1 MTLVEWVNLVV
12 QIVTAAAIIFA
23 VMQLV
28 GARTQ
33 QHREF
38 ENLYVQRYWKLL
50 DEMSQS
56 LYEGNPD
63 DPSTPA
69 DRRVVLAYLRLCEDE
84 LDLRS
89 QGFVTDR
96 TWNIWAEGIRAQVGS
111 APYSSMLAGLDS
123 SELPS
128 LRRFADDFVD
138 PLTWPRH
145 RRWWSGLR

>member
-1 MTLVEWVNLVV
+1 MEWVNLVV

-50 DEMSQS
+50 DEMSLS
-56 LYEGNPD
+56 LYEGKSVT
-63 DPSTPA
+63 PSTPA
-69 DRRVVLAYLRLCEDE
+69 DRRVILGYLRLCEDE
-84 LDLRS
+84 LDLRG

-96 TWNIWAEGIRAQVGS
+96 TWNIWAEGIQAQVRS

-123 SELPS
+123 SELPA
-128 LRRFADDFVD
+128 LRRFADDSVD